1 MIRTDGPDDMP
12 RSGQAKL
19 NAARSRPSA
28 LSGRSSSRTRL
39 YCLPHAGGT
48 ARVFRPWQNLLRTG
62 IDICPLDYPGHGT
75 RIGQPLLDS
84 IERIAHV
91 IADEIMSQPQHLP
104 YALFGHSMGSLA
116 AFETCHILTA
126 RRAALPSLLIACGHR
141 APQLPNLS
149 PTMHDAPHAE
159 FVAHLR
165 ELGATPPE
173 LFNAPDLLELILPG
187 LRTDFR
193 ACETYAPPDRAPLPI
208 PIVVYGGLG
217 DKDTSRDT
225 LNAWQEE
232 TAGACTVRMFPG
244 GHFFVS
250 DCANE
255 VVAALERD
263 IFGTL
268 AREPTAPCAATP

>member
-1 MIRTDGPDDMP
+1 MIRTYRSDDGRKPKQTAFDAP
-12 RSGQAKL
+12 HPVAS
-19 NAARSRPSA
+19 ARSA
-28 LSGRSSSRTRL
+28 RSSSRARL

-48 ARVFRPWQNLLRTG
+48 ARVFRPWQQLLRTH
-62 IDICPLDYPGHGT
+62 IDIRALDYPGHGT
-75 RIGQPLLDS
+75 RIGQPLRDS
-84 IERIAHV
+84 IERIAHIV
-91 IADEIMSQPQHLP
+91 ADEIMSQPQDLP

-116 AFETCHILTA
+116 AFETCHILSA

-141 APQLPNLS
+141 APRLPSSS
-149 PTMHDAPHAE
+149 PAMHDAPHAE

-173 LFNAPDLLELILPG
+173 LFSAPDLLELILPG

-193 ACETYAPPDRAPLPI
+193 ACETYSPHDRAPLPI
-208 PIVVYGGLG
+208 PIAVYGGLG
-217 DKDTSRDT
+217 DKDTTRET
-225 LNAWQEE
+225 LHAWQEE

-250 DCANE
+250 DCANQ

-268 AREPTAPCAATP
+268 AQEPIASCAATR

>member
-1 MIRTDGPDDMP
+1 MTWTDRSDDAHRSKQTMFDARYSIP
-12 RSGQAKL
+12 SARSGT
-19 NAARSRPSA
+19 
-28 LSGRSSSRTRL
+28 SSSRARL

-48 ARVFRPWQNLLRTG
+48 ARVFRPWQPLLRTP
-62 IDICPLDYPGHGT
+62 IDICALDYPGHGT
-75 RIGQPLLDS
+75 KIGQPLLDS
-84 IERIAHV
+84 IERIAHAV
-91 IADEIMSQPQHLP
+91 ADEIMSQPQHLP

-116 AFETCHILTA
+116 AFETCHVLAA

-141 APQLPNLS
+141 APRLPKSS
-149 PTMHDAPHAE
+149 PVMHDAPHAE

-173 LFNAPDLLELILPG
+173 LFSAPDLLELVLPG

-193 ACETYAPPDRAPLPI
+193 ACETYSPPKRGPLPI

-217 DKDTSRDT
+217 DKDTDRET
-225 LNAWQEE
+225 LHAWQEE
-232 TAGACTVRMFPG
+232 TAGGCTVRMFPG

-250 DCANE
+250 DSANQ

-263 IFGTL
+263 ILGTV
-268 AREPTAPCAATP
+268 AREPTASCAATR